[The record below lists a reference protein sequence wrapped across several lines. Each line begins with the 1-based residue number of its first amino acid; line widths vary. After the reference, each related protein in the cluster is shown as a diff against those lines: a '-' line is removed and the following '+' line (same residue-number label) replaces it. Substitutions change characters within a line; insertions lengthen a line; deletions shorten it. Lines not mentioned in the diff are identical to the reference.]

1 MFKAYLYV
9 VAVFVSISIFNMIN
23 FKRAMDKCYG
33 RGPMNFRKL
42 RTILKFGF
50 NRPFKFWILDWY
62 FSMRNPD
69 FIFEMISK

>member
-23 FKRAMDKCYG
+23 FKRAMDKRYG
-33 RGPMNFRKL
+33 RGHLNFRKIQ
-42 RTILKFGF
+42 TILKFGF
-50 NRPFKFWILDWY
+50 CRTFKFWLLDWY

-69 FIFEMISK
+69 FIYEMITK

>member
-23 FKRAMDKCYG
+23 FKRAMDKRHG
-33 RGPMNFRKL
+33 RGRMNVRKL
-42 RTILKFGF
+42 RVILKFGF
-50 NRPFKFWILDWY
+50 NRPFTFWLLDWY
-62 FSMRNPD
+62 CSMKNPD

>member
-23 FKRAMDKCYG
+23 FTRAMNKRHG
-33 RGPMNFRKL
+33 RGKWTFRKL
-42 RTILKFGF
+42 ITILKFGF
-50 NRPFKFWILDWY
+50 CRPFKFWLLDWY

-69 FIFEMISK
+69 FIYEMIAR